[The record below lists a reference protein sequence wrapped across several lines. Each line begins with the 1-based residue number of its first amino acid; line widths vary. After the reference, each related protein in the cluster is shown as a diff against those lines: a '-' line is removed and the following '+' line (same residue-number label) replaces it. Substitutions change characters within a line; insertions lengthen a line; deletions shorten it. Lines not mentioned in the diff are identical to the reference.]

1 MNPFELFPLTNQ
13 HTDSR
18 HDGLSADLGIAAY
31 KAVEAIEAA
40 WNWIDRQYRRRG
52 SIRELSELNDHM
64 LKDIGLRRSEI
75 RGVVEAML
83 DAPAVRPVA
92 SWPVVKAGPA
102 APPEIPAAANDNRVV
117 FAASNC
123 S

>member
-13 HTDSR
+13 HTNSR
-18 HDGLSADLGIAAY
+18 HDGLSADLSIAAY

-40 WNWIDRQYRRRG
+40 WNWIDRQYRRRR

-64 LKDIGLRRSEI
+64 LKDIGLRREDI
-75 RGVVEAML
+75 RALVETML
-83 DAPAVRPVA
+83 DGPAVRPVA
-92 SWPVVKAGPA
+92 LCTVVKAGPA
-102 APPEIPAAANDNRVV
+102 APLGLPAAANDNRVAIV
-117 FAASNC
+117 ARIC